1 MRLALFLVLL
11 LSSTGVLAAP
21 AVAFFYGTTP
31 PYEELTQFD
40 WVVLQ
45 PNHSSAEGLQQLT
58 SQASKAIA
66 YLSIGEMADVDAAS
80 DDFIDARLAANAAW
94 GSRVMDLTSDK
105 WRNHLLAQASTY
117 AQQGFKGL
125 FFDTLDSFNLA
136 PAEVREAQRQA
147 LISVLE
153 ALHQQHP
160 ELLLIFNRGFEVLG
174 DVSFKPDAVAVE
186 SLEAGWNAAT
196 GEFRS
201 VPAADQAWLAA
212 QLQPLQAKEIP
223 IIALEYLP
231 AAQREAREQL
241 AKRLIAQGFIPWIAT
256 PELDTLGQGAL
267 RVEPRRIA
275 VLYDQREGLLAYNAA
290 HTLLGGL
297 LEYLGYRVDYFAA
310 DQGLLAQPL
319 HGLYAGVVVWMT
331 SGAPA
336 NSVAVEAW
344 LSARITEGVPLAF
357 MAGMPVQG
365 NQLLS
370 RLGLKPYELPPKR
383 PLELQVLDE
392 QLWGFEGKLKLR
404 TRGLSLFTVASAGRI
419 APLLQLS
426 DAAGS
431 ELLQAGLAEWGGFV
445 LNPYVLEQGGASQ
458 QRWLIDP
465 FAFLQKAL
473 RLQPQPV
480 AEFSTENGRR
490 IATVHLDGDG
500 FLSRVE
506 VPGSPYAGQ
515 YVLDTFIRGYPGLLH
530 SVSVIEGEVGPK
542 GQFPH
547 LARELEPIARE
558 IFAEDTVEVASHSYS
573 HPFFWRPEVAG
584 QREGFNAE
592 YGYHMPIHGY
602 KLDFKREIIGSRDYI
617 NSRLTTP
624 QKPVK
629 VMFWSGDALPNE
641 ETLRL
646 TYGAGLGN
654 INGAVTKLT
663 NAYPSLTGLYPMIRP
678 VNGVLQFYAPIMNEN
693 VYTNLWTGPYYGFRE
708 LQETFE
714 LTNQPRRLRP
724 LSLYYHFYAGT
735 ELASIRVMHDLY
747 RYIEQQQP
755 MPLWISQYLTRL
767 EGFYRASVAQT
778 LSGAYQ
784 LRNLRGL
791 RTLRVPSALGWPDL
805 RRSKNVAGAF
815 EDATGRYIHLSA
827 DNAVLYLQASPSD
840 EISLVQANL
849 PLTAWRRLSAT
860 SVRVGFSGFYPLQFS
875 VRGKGSCA
883 LTVNGQRF
891 TGQRQG
897 QSVAFSLP
905 YTSIKDG
912 RLDCR

>member
-1 MRLALFLVLL
+1 MRLVFFLVLL
-11 LSSTGVLAAP
+11 FGSAGAFAAP
-21 AVAFFYGTTP
+21 AAAFFYGTTP

-45 PNHSSAEGLQQLT
+45 PNHSSADGLKQLN
-58 SQASKAIA
+58 SQGSKPIA
-66 YLSIGEMADVDAAS
+66 YLSIGEIADVDAAS
-80 DDFIDARLAANAAW
+80 EDFTDARLAANAAW
-94 GSRVMDLTSDK
+94 GSRVMDLANDR
-105 WRNHLLAQASTY
+105 WRSHLLRQANTY

-147 LISVLE
+147 LIGVLE
-153 ALHQQHP
+153 TVHQQHP
-160 ELLLIFNRGFEVLG
+160 ELLLIFNRGFEVIG
-174 DVSFKPDAVAVE
+174 DLSFKPGAVAVE
-186 SLEAGWNAAT
+186 SLEAGWNAQT
-196 GEFRS
+196 GEFRA

-212 QLQPLQAKEIP
+212 QLQPLQANKIP

-231 AAQREAREQL
+231 VTQREAREQL
-241 AKRLIAQGFIPWIAT
+241 AKRLIEQGYIPWIAT

-267 RVEPRRIA
+267 RVQPRRIA

-310 DQGLLAQPL
+310 DQGLPAQPL
-319 HGLYAGVVVWMT
+319 SGLYAGVVLWMT
-331 SGAPA
+331 TGAPA
-336 NSVAVEAW
+336 NSTDVEAW
-344 LSARITEGVPLAF
+344 LMSRINEGVPLAF

-370 RLGLKPYELPPKR
+370 RLGLKPYELVPKK
-383 PLELQVLDE
+383 PLQLTLFED
-392 QLWGFEGKLKLR
+392 QLWGFEGQVKLR
-404 TRGLSLFTVASAGRI
+404 TRGLSLFTATSAGRI
-419 APLLQLS
+419 SPLLQLT

-431 ELLQAGLAEWGGFV
+431 ELLQAGLADWGGFV

-458 QRWLIDP
+458 LRWLIDP
-465 FAFLQKAL
+465 FMFLQQAL

-558 IFAEDTVEVASHSYS
+558 IFAQDTVEVASHSYS
-573 HPFFWRPEVAG
+573 HPFFWRPEVAS

-617 NSRLTTP
+617 NSRLTTA

-646 TYGAGLGN
+646 TYDAGLGN

-714 LTNQPRRLRP
+714 LTNQPRRMRP

-755 MPLWISQYLTRL
+755 LPLWISQYLTRL
-767 EGFYRASVAQT
+767 EGFYRVSLAQT
-778 LSGAYQ
+778 LSGGYRV
-784 LRNLRGL
+784 RNLRGL
-791 RTLRVPSALGWPDL
+791 RTLRVPSTLGWPDL
-805 RRSKNVAGAF
+805 RRSTNVAGAF
-815 EDATGRYIHLSA
+815 EDATGRYIHLSG
-827 DNAVLYLQASPSD
+827 DNAMLYLQAAPSD

-849 PLTAWRRLSAT
+849 PLTAWRRFGAQ

-875 VRGKGSCA
+875 VRATGNCSLA
-883 LTVNGQRF
+883 VNGQRF
-891 TGQRQG
+891 AGQRQG
-897 QSVAFSLP
+897 QLVAFSLP
-905 YTSIKDG
+905 HASIKDG
-912 RLDCR
+912 QLDCR